1 MTEHRGLAAIM
12 GADNR
17 PGVQAVLATIFPS
30 QEDQQVNQEKVD
42 VKQEK
47 QVKVKQEA
55 MEQIEVANAKEN
67 KAEEKMTRA
76 KARLGKVKVKQE
88 VRQEVDEEEACEQSL
103 VGELELEEASEED
116 VDDPGNVAHQDKL
129 NAVLEKYKIKQTVNK
144 KTNASKKVEET
155 KKVYVVDKVEKK
167 VETKNTEIQKNVE
180 GKKKL
185 VVAKK
190 AETNDE
196 KKRGVVASARPM
208 EVDRV
213 HQCLL
218 CSDRDGRGLNLGR
231 DIWDLKYHY
240 AVCYYNQ
247 GAMFAIVDPGAAN
260 TREA

>member
-30 QEDQQVNQEKVD
+30 QEDQDRARRQEEEQVNQEKVD

-88 VRQEVDEEEACEQSL
+88 VRQEVDEEEACDSHCEQSL

-116 VDDPGNVAHQDKL
+116 VDDPG
-129 NAVLEKYKIKQTVNK
+129 
-144 KTNASKKVEET
+144 
-155 KKVYVVDKVEKK
+155 
-167 VETKNTEIQKNVE
+167 
-180 GKKKL
+180 
-185 VVAKK
+185 
-190 AETNDE
+190 
-196 KKRGVVASARPM
+196 
-208 EVDRV
+208 
-213 HQCLL
+213 
-218 CSDRDGRGLNLGR
+218 
-231 DIWDLKYHY
+231 
-240 AVCYYNQ
+240 
-247 GAMFAIVDPGAAN
+247 
-260 TREA
+260 